1 MSPSLR
7 NPTRHRPLR
16 GGAVVSVWAA
26 VTVLLT
32 GGCGYMVGSGF
43 REEIRSVHVPIFS
56 SDASRRGLEFQ
67 LTDAVHKDI
76 QKRSHYRLAKPPYA
90 DTELKGRIVDIRK
103 NVLGETKQDDPRE
116 LQLTYAVEV
125 TWVDLRN
132 GSVLAEQ
139 RVPISPDLVHLLTT
153 SSFAPEIGQSMAT
166 ANQSAI
172 QQMARRIVDSME
184 APW

>member
-1 MSPSLR
+1 MPR
-7 NPTRHRPLR
+7 RLR
-16 GGAVVSVWAA
+16 GRAFACACAA
-26 VTVLLT
+26 SMMLL

-43 REEIRSVHVPIFS
+43 REEVRSVHVPIFT
-56 SDASRRGLEFQ
+56 SDASRRGLEYQ
-67 LTDAVHKDI
+67 LTEAVHKQI
-76 QKRSHYRLAKPPYA
+76 QNRSHYRLAKPPYA
-90 DTELKGRIVDIRK
+90 DTELKGRIVDVRK
-103 NVLGETKQDDPRE
+103 TVLGETKQDDPRE

-132 GSVLAEQ
+132 GKVLAEQ
-139 RVPISPDLVHLLTT
+139 RVPITPDLVHLLTT

-166 ANQSAI
+166 GNQSAV